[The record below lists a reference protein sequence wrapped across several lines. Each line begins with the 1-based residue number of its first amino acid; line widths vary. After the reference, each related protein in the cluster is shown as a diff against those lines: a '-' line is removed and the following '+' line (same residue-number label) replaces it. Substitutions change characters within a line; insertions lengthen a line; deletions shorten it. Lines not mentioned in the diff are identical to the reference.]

1 MPSKHR
7 DYRKEYLNY
16 QGKPDQIKKRAARN
30 HARAEMVKAGKAHK
44 GDGKD
49 VDHKKPLAKGGSNSR
64 SNLRVLS
71 KHANRSYKRTKKAHM
86 K

>member
-1 MPSKHR
+1 MPR
-7 DYRKEYLNY
+7 DYKKEYENY

-30 HARAEMVKAGKAHK
+30 LARAKMVNAGKAKK

-49 VDHKKPLAKGGSNSR
+49 VDHKKPLSKGGDNAK
-64 SNLRVLS
+64 SNLRVVS
-71 KHANRSYKRTKKAHM
+71 KSTNRSFPRNKNGGM